1 MKIHLIASLL
11 LPLPALA
18 QGYVE
23 AIKTTQLTGLENTTP
38 TSS

>member
-1 MKIHLIASLL
+1 MRIHLLATLL

-23 AIKTTQLTGLENTTP
+23 TIKTTQLTGLENTTL

>member
-1 MKIHLIASLL
+1 MKTSLMVTLL